1 MIEKRLTSVLLCCV
15 MLLICLIS
23 PAYAAEG
30 EDNLSVSNGFH
41 GIDSSKAYLGQGQ
54 LIENVKSAFL
64 YEVNSQ
70 SLLYSWN
77 SDLPQY
83 PASLVK
89 IMTAL
94 LVLEN
99 AELSDVI
106 TVKQSSL
113 DTLSSDAISVD
124 LMAGE
129 QITVENLLYCLIVK
143 SANDAAVVLAEHISG
158 SQEAFVEKM
167 NTRAAELGCTG
178 TTYFNP
184 HGLHHDEQVTT
195 ARDICRILAEALKH
209 PFFATLFGTV
219 HYTVPATNV
228 SDERMLQTNNYLM
241 CTDDV
246 AIYFDTRV
254 TGGRTGVTAEGY
266 RCIASTAQSGNM
278 NVICIVMG
286 CASTFLEDGY
296 RVDVFGGFPETTE
309 LLNLAF
315 DGNEMRQIVFNN
327 QILFQTPVL
336 NGDSDVFVM
345 SKEDIFAVIPENYT
359 LKDLS
364 FQYLEQT
371 QIAEAPI
378 TKGQSLGTVQIMF
391 GSSCIAQTEL
401 FAANDVA
408 LAVSKNGTYLDTE
421 KKGFPWWLLVIA
433 AVLAAVSVLAVKQ
446 VQFKK
451 RRTKESR
458 RRF

>member
-195 ARDICRILAEALKH
+195 ARDTCRILAEALKH

-228 SDERMLQTNNYLM
+228 SEERMLQTNNYLM

-296 RVDVFGGFPETTE
+296 RVDVFGGFPETSE

-345 SKEDIFAVIPENYT
+345 SKEDIFAVIPEDYT

-421 KKGFPWWLLVIA
+421 KKGFPSWLLVIV

>member
-195 ARDICRILAEALKH
+195 ARDTCRILAEALKH

-228 SDERMLQTNNYLM
+228 SEERMLQTNNYLM

-345 SKEDIFAVIPENYT
+345 SKEDIFAVI
-359 LKDLS
+359 LS
-364 FQYLEQT
+364 CGVYKR
-371 QIAEAPI
+371 I
-378 TKGQSLGTVQIMF
+378 
-391 GSSCIAQTEL
+391 C
-401 FAANDVA
+401 
-408 LAVSKNGTYLDTE
+408 
-421 KKGFPWWLLVIA
+421 
-433 AVLAAVSVLAVKQ
+433 SVLCFACSVL
-446 VQFKK
+446 FD
-451 RRTKESR
+451 
-458 RRF
+458 RFV